1 MREQLQGIGKE
12 SMKLYGFLLM
22 AVLIAAVT
30 VYLLLPQYKTW
41 KIVSDRHLVLQNEVA
56 QASADPD
63 SVARSKQQLVRLNAR
78 LRSDAVTLNEQALES
93 RVVAVLQELAWAHA
107 IELDGVT
114 PREGEQIGELKELQ
128 FDVELQGQYMDL
140 FRMLKRLQQR
150 LDFAVVK
157 MLRVVP
163 DFNADAPSL
172 SVNLSIASYRMGE
185 S

>member
-1 MREQLQGIGKE
+1 
-12 SMKLYGFLLM
+12 
-22 AVLIAAVT
+22 
-30 VYLLLPQYKTW
+30 
-41 KIVSDRHLVLQNEVA
+41 
-56 QASADPD
+56 
-63 SVARSKQQLVRLNAR
+63 
-78 LRSDAVTLNEQALES
+78 
-93 RVVAVLQELAWAHA
+93 
-107 IELDGVT
+107 
-114 PREGEQIGELKELQ
+114 
-128 FDVELQGQYMDL
+128 MDL